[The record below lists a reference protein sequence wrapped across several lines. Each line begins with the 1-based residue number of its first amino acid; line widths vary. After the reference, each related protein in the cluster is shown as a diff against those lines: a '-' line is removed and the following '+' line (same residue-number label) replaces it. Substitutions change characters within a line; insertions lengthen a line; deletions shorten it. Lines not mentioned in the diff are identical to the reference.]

1 MLICIDLSAMYFA
14 IRDLSI
20 TINYEKFLKELRG
33 IFGEDASIECFTIAK
48 STNVSQQKFLTKL
61 ETLGVT
67 LHVYPP
73 NTAPNFSNEI
83 CAWVGMSDKK
93 DVLVISNDVGL
104 IRPFQMFKQAGKN
117 LTLSF
122 FSEKL
127 QGSWTPKIL
136 SGEVSFFD
144 LSSEAVKDKIAE

>member
-20 TINYEKFLKELRG
+20 TINYEKFLGELRDL
-33 IFGEDASIECFTIAK
+33 FGKDASIQCFTIAK
-48 STNVSQQKFLTKL
+48 STNVSQQKFLKKL
-61 ETLGVT
+61 ESLGVN

-73 NTAPNFSNEI
+73 NTTPNFSNEI
-83 CAWVGMSDKK
+83 CAWVGMSDKS
-93 DVLVISNDVGL
+93 DVLIISNDTGL
-104 IRPFQMFKQAGKN
+104 IRPFEIFKASGKN

-136 SGEVSFFD
+136 SGDVKFFD
-144 LSSEAVKDKIAE
+144 LSSDLMKDKIAD

>member
-20 TINYEKFLKELRG
+20 TINYEKFLNELRSM
-33 IFGEDASIECFTIAK
+33 FGQEASIQCFTIAK

-61 ETLGVT
+61 QTLGVD

-93 DVLVISNDVGL
+93 DVLIISNDTGL
-104 IRPFQMFKQAGKN
+104 IRPFDIFTNAGKN

-136 SGEVSFFD
+136 SGEVKFFD
-144 LSSEAVKDKIAE
+144 LSSETVKDKIAD